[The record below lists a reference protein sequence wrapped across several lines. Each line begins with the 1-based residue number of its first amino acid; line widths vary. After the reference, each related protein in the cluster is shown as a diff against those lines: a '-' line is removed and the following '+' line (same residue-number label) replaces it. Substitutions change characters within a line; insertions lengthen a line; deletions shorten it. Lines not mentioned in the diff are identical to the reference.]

1 MTKLR
6 AFLIHLSLSATI
18 VAIVCALIFFA
29 WYPYP
34 YFDIVGAG
42 SVLQILIGVDLIVG
56 PVLTLILYKANKP
69 GLIFDLSFIA
79 IVQLTA
85 LIYGTT
91 VIYQERPYF
100 VVFAVDRFEVLAYSD
115 INPDAITND
124 SFHDKPLVGPIMV
137 IALFPESEQG
147 RQKLLDDFLDGKP
160 DIERRPEFWD
170 IYADHFDDIVER
182 ATPLAAMADERPDAR
197 KKIDAFTESRADTD
211 ELIGVP
217 IVGKED
223 VFFFVLNKS
232 TQLPVGVINFDPWT
246 PPARISG
253 QPAAGSPE

>member
-18 VAIVCALIFFA
+18 VAFVCALIFFA

-56 PVLTLILYKANKP
+56 PVLTLILYKPNKP

-85 LIYGTT
+85 LLYGTT

-100 VVFAVDRFEVLAYSD
+100 VVFAVDRFEVLAYTEID
-115 INPDAITND
+115 PDAIPEN
-124 SFHDKPLVGPIMV
+124 SLRDKPFVGPIMAV
-137 IALFPESEQG
+137 ALFPESEEE
-147 RQKLLDDFLDGKP
+147 RQKLLADTFAGKP
-160 DIERRPEFWD
+160 DLERRPEYWD
-170 IYADHFDDIVER
+170 IYTKHFDIIIER
-182 ATPLAAMADERPDAR
+182 ATPLAKLADERPDAR
-197 KKIDAFTESRADTD
+197 NKIDAFTQSQTD
-211 ELIGVP
+211 IGELIGVP
-217 IVGKED
+217 IVGKEG
-223 VFFFVLNKS
+223 VFFFVLNKR
-232 TQLPVGVINFDPWT
+232 TQHPVGLIDIDPWQT
-246 PPARISG
+246 PY
-253 QPAAGSPE
+253 